1 MVAITPRSYHA
12 VSLPCVN
19 LSQMERDPL
28 KAV

>member
-28 KAV
+28 AS